1 MDVILYFINHIKYI
15 KILGINLGGRLMKRY
30 TSVEFNEEV
39 LVKKQSHVVEFFS
52 PTCIHCK
59 KMEKVLDKLSNVY
72 ENVNFGAIDISK
84 DMNLAQRYDV
94 KSVPTI
100 IFLKQGEMIQKVI
113 GDTHELV
120 ITENIKKMI

>member
-1 MDVILYFINHIKYI
+1 
-15 KILGINLGGRLMKRY
+15 MKRY
-30 TSVEFNEEV
+30 TSTDFNEEV
-39 LVKKQSHVVEFFS
+39 LVKKHAHVVQFFS

-59 KMEKVLDKLSNVY
+59 KMEKVLDKLSNIY
-72 ENVNFGAIDISK
+72 ESVNFGAIDISK
-84 DMNLAQRYDV
+84 DMNLAKKYDV

-120 ITENIKKMI
+120 IVENIKKMI